1 MLQPWHPLPG
11 TTTTRSIRRG
21 AMQCCTP
28 SCKIHGR
35 LTPDE
40 DANELTEAM
49 GETAYELRQLA
60 PDSGAYINEVT
71 KSMFFLDRP
80 SADQHHSVETS
91 CPTGRRLCTART
103 TLVCSPS
110 STSTIRMA
118 CNGARAVLRAR
129 SGTSRM
135 MANSASSVGRR
146 RALLQHRHA
155 MSSQ

>member
-1 MLQPWHPLPG
+1 MA
-11 TTTTRSIRRG
+11 S
-21 AMQCCTP
+21 P
-28 SCKIHGR
+28 SRHYNNSLNPAWR
-35 LTPDE
+35 DAVLHTLVQDSWPADTSDE

-49 GETAYELRQLA
+49 GESAYELRQLA

-71 KSMFFLDRP
+71 KAMFFPDRP

-103 TLVCSPS
+103 MLVCSPS

-118 CNGARAVLRAR
+118 CNGARAVLRAT